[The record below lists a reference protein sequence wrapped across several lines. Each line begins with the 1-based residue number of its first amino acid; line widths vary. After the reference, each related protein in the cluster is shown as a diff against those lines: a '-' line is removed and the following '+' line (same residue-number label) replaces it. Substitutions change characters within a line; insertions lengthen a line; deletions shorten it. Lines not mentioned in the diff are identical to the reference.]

1 MGIKKTSEYFPAY
14 AYVHRVCAPYVC
26 LVSSEP
32 EEGVGSPEIGITTVV
47 SCYVGTEKLCK
58 NRKCS

>member
-1 MGIKKTSEYFPAY
+1 MCTVYVHCAY
-14 AYVHRVCAPYVC
+14 AWCLQKLCMQKCVC
-26 LVSSEP
+26 LV
-32 EEGVGSPEIGITTVV
+32 SPEIGITTVV